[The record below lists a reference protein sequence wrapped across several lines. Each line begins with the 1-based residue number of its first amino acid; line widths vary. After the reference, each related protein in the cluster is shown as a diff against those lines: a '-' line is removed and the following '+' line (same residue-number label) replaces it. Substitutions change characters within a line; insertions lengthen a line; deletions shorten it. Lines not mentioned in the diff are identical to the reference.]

1 MRRKTEIYSVELN
14 GTKDVEL
21 ADQKDDKK
29 FKGGKNKDSEPNK
42 SQEEELKKELDL
54 DDHRL
59 SNTDLEQ
66 KYGTN
71 IIQGLSSIR
80 AAELLARDG
89 PNALTPPKQTPEI
102 IKFLKQMVGGFSIL
116 LWIGAAL
123 CWIAYVIQ
131 YVSSTA
137 SLDNVYLGAIL
148 VLVVILTGIFAYY
161 QEAKSTNIM
170 ASFSKMIPQ
179 QALVIRDAEKKII
192 PAEQLVVG
200 DVVEI
205 KGGDQ
210 IPADIRL
217 VFSQGCKVSVK
228 DIFLQET
235 AGRHPA
241 TLSLF

>member
-1 MRRKTEIYSVELN
+1 LVYLPNNGRFFWFQEQTSRKNS
-14 GTKDVEL
+14 
-21 ADQKDDKK
+21 
-29 FKGGKNKDSEPNK
+29 
-42 SQEEELKKELDL
+42 SQGPENYCEAVISFSLTTLTAMGPQPIL
-54 DDHRL
+54 R
-59 SNTDLEQ
+59 
-66 KYGTN
+66 
-71 IIQGLSSIR
+71 GL
-80 AAELLARDG
+80 
-89 PNALTPPKQTPEI
+89 
-102 IKFLKQMVGGFSIL
+102 
-116 LWIGAAL
+116 IGADSGK
-123 CWIAYVIQ
+123 V
-131 YVSSTA
+131 TA
-137 SLDNVYLGAIL
+137 FPRGLG
-148 VLVVILTGIFAYY
+148 GCHGF
-161 QEAKSTNIM
+161 
-170 ASFSKMIPQ
+170 FPQ